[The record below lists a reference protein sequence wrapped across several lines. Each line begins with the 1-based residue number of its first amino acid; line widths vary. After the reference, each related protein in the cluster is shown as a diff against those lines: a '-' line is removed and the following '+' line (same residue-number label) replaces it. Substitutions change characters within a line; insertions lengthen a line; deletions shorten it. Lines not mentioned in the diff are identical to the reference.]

1 MLIERISGFTGK
13 THTMD
18 IPVTV
23 DQIKAW
29 EDGELI
35 QNVMPNLTP
44 DQREFIMTGVTPEE
58 WENVFGE
65 KHGD

>member
-1 MLIERISGFTGK
+1 MLIERISVFTGK
-13 THTMD
+13 THPMD

-23 DQIKAW
+23 DQLKAW

-65 KHGD
+65 EHGD